1 MWPVP
6 GDVCGYSLLSL
17 AFWIIPSLW
26 AKSILERKGYH
37 SNRKWLAFVPVL
49 GLAVLFA
56 AFLLPDQ
63 RAKSIPQPDSP
74 FEDIQEVP
82 GLIWDGF
89 IGSINNYINFLFG
102 DAGQIKGEVKPG
114 PSTFELPVPDQ
125 DFASP
130 QELENDWET
139 DQQTKLQLKYP
150 IHTILVAA
158 LILHL
163 PLILMLLI
171 PLITGFL
178 LWYLDQDRLPTDIYL
193 LFFFGTIFSTAI
205 LGYQDI
211 RRLIYTHRD
220 LLPGDNHL
228 FKPPFAAFLQILG
241 LWFPGYA
248 LHFLARRKYGGHNLF
263 LPALVSTAAFLL
275 PTVGAWL
282 CQPIL
287 PTVDSAEV
295 LASLRDQ
302 LEEHPSFKV
311 LQVGLVNCDLEQPKQ
326 IFRDGSKE
334 KRQGQIRIITPKA
347 KLTVSFSVEW
357 SDKSKNKIRVS
368 ILRVGR

>member
-37 SNRKWLAFVPVL
+37 SNRKWLAFVPIL

-89 IGSINNYINFLFG
+89 MGSINNYINFLFG

-139 DQQTKLQLKYP
+139 DKQTKLQLKYP

-178 LWYLDQDRLPTDIYL
+178 IWYLDQDRLPTDIYL
-193 LFFFGTIFSTAI
+193 LFFFWHNFFHG
-205 LGYQDI
+205 DP
-211 RRLIYTHRD
+211 R
-220 LLPGDNHL
+220 LPGHTAPDL
-228 FKPPFAAFLQILG
+228 YPPGFAARGQPFIQTAFCRLPADSRFVVSRLCAA
-241 LWFPGYA
+241 FPG
-248 LHFLARRKYGGHNLF
+248 
-263 LPALVSTAAFLL
+263 S
-275 PTVGAWL
+275 
-282 CQPIL
+282 
-287 PTVDSAEV
+287 
-295 LASLRDQ
+295 
-302 LEEHPSFKV
+302 
-311 LQVGLVNCDLEQPKQ
+311 
-326 IFRDGSKE
+326 SK
-334 KRQGQIRIITPKA
+334 IWWT
-347 KLTVSFSVEW
+347 
-357 SDKSKNKIRVS
+357 
-368 ILRVGR
+368 

>member
-114 PSTFELPVPDQ
+114 PSTFELPVPD
-125 DFASP
+125 
-130 QELENDWET
+130 
-139 DQQTKLQLKYP
+139 
-150 IHTILVAA
+150 
-158 LILHL
+158 HL

-228 FKPPFAAFLQILG
+228 FKPPFAAFLKILG

-311 LQVGLVNCDLEQPKQ
+311 LQVGLVNCDLEQPKE
-326 IFRDGSKE
+326 IFPEDE
-334 KRQGQIRIITPKA
+334 
-347 KLTVSFSVEW
+347 
-357 SDKSKNKIRVS
+357 
-368 ILRVGR
+368 